1 MEIEWIEWKKEAIFL
16 SLASENLNRCPWHMV
31 PAGNGQLDL

>member
-1 MEIEWIEWKKEAIFL
+1 MEIERIGWEKEAIFL
-16 SLASENLNRCPWHMV
+16 SLASENLNRYPWHMV